1 MSERVLVTG
10 GSGFIGSHLVE
21 ALLRRGDEVH
31 CLLMP
36 DDPAPYLIPLSRQII
51 RHNAD
56 LVDLESVKQAVHAA
70 QPEVVWHLAAAG
82 VSDVRADPAWVVRV
96 NVEGTLNLLRALAGE
111 YRVFVNTGT
120 CHEYGN
126 QPAPLREEMPPR
138 PELPYAIAK
147 TAAWHF
153 CNRFVKTEGWPIVTV
168 RPFSVYG
175 PRQAANTFVQAC
187 IRAAREGRPFEMTP
201 GEQQRDW
208 VYVADIVE
216 GLLRA
221 AETPSAIG
229 GTFNLCSGVGVTLYD
244 LAHMIMQLMGNP
256 VEIRRGALPYRQ
268 EEIWTLVGDPTRA
281 REILGWQATTTLSE
295 GLEKTIYE
303 SGRTITSRN

>member
-36 DDPAPYLIPLSRQII
+36 GDPAANLGAI
-51 RHNAD
+51 RNDVHIVGAD
-56 LVDLESVKQAVHAA
+56 LADRESVQRVV
-70 QPEVVWHLAAAG
+70 QSIRPEVVYHLAAAG
-82 VSDVRADPAWVVRV
+82 VTDVHANPTLVTRV
-96 NVEGTLNLLRALAGE
+96 NIEGTLNLLQALGGE
-111 YRVFVNTGT
+111 YRVLVNTGT

-126 QPAPLREEMPPR
+126 QLPPLHENLAPR

-147 TAAWHF
+147 TATWHF

-187 IRAAREGRPFEMTP
+187 IRAAKAGRDFEMTP

-208 VYVADIVE
+208 VYVSDVVE
-216 GLLRA
+216 GFIRA
-221 AETPSAIG
+221 ANAPAVG
-229 GTFNLCSGVGVTLYD
+229 GETFNLCSGQGTPLYRVAEMIFETVGGGG
-244 LAHMIMQLMGNP
+244 A
-256 VEIRRGALPYRQ
+256 IRRGALPYRDG
-268 EEIWTLVGDPTRA
+268 EIWELVGDPTRA
-281 REILGWQATTTLSE
+281 REVLGWQATTSLPE
-295 GLEKTIYE
+295 GIAKTIRA
-303 SGRTITSRN
+303 S